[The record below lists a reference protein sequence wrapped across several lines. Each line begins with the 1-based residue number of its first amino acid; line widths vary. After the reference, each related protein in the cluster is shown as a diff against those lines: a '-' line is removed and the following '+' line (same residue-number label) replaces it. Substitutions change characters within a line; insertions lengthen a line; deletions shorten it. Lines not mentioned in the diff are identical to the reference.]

1 MANKTDDL
9 LLVLSQKEATMLR
22 DILGPDHE
30 RPLLG
35 KARLIQIAIAGLV
48 LAGAIAIGLLHPE
61 LARALVEAVMLLI
74 L

>member
-9 LLVLSQKEATMLR
+9 LLVLSQKEASMLR
-22 DILGPDHE
+22 DIIGPEHDE
-30 RPLLG
+30 PLLG

-48 LAGAIAIGLLHPE
+48 LAGAITLGLLHPE
-61 LARALVEAVMLLI
+61 LARALVESVMLLI